1 MAQHTSTII
10 SHSSKSI
17 LSHLSNISS
26 TFPSHPIFFA
36 LSSNAPSADLQT
48 IVSRLQSLS
57 SSANIGCLSSALPD
71 HADSISCSL
80 AVFDPASS
88 VPFRSTIRGREAP
101 QVGRWHNFRL
111 KDEENFNA
119 DVPPG
124 MEDGLKESV
133 NWDEVWDR
141 SAGNISL
148 PNDLQRLRYAE
159 PPYAAIVFL
168 KFVLHRP
175 DDVNSVVF
183 FSDKAPEGLSNSLSS
198 LPFATKVSLPVQSST
213 RTVVE

>member
-1 MAQHTSTII
+1 M
-10 SHSSKSI
+10 
-17 LSHLSNISS
+17 
-26 TFPSHPIFFA
+26 
-36 LSSNAPSADLQT
+36 
-48 IVSRLQSLS
+48 
-57 SSANIGCLSSALPD
+57 
-71 HADSISCSL
+71 
-80 AVFDPASS
+80 
-88 VPFRSTIRGREAP
+88 PFRSTIRGREAP

-159 PPYAAIVFL
+159 PPTL
-168 KFVLHRP
+168 
-175 DDVNSVVF
+175 
-183 FSDKAPEGLSNSLSS
+183 
-198 LPFATKVSLPVQSST
+198 Q
-213 RTVVE
+213 

>member
-1 MAQHTSTII
+1 M
-10 SHSSKSI
+10 
-17 LSHLSNISS
+17 
-26 TFPSHPIFFA
+26 
-36 LSSNAPSADLQT
+36 
-48 IVSRLQSLS
+48 
-57 SSANIGCLSSALPD
+57 
-71 HADSISCSL
+71 
-80 AVFDPASS
+80 
-88 VPFRSTIRGREAP
+88 PFRSTIRGREAP

-159 PPYAAIVFL
+159 PPYAAIVFF
-168 KFVLHRP
+168 KIC
-175 DDVNSVVF
+175 
-183 FSDKAPEGLSNSLSS
+183 
-198 LPFATKVSLPVQSST
+198 ST
-213 RTVVE
+213 